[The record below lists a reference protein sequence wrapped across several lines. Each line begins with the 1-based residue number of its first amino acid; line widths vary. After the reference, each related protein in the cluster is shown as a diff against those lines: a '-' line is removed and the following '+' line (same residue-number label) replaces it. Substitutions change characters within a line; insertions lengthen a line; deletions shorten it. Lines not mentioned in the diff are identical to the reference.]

1 MKILGGKFLQQFEKQ
16 AYYSHVHDFAVA
28 TMIFIVVMPNL
39 HSKKNPGQFPAGI
52 YVFNLVN

>member
-1 MKILGGKFLQQFEKQ
+1 MEILGGKFLQLFKSQV
-16 AYYSHVHDFAVA
+16 YYSHVHDLAVA
-28 TMIFIVVMPNL
+28 TMVFIIVMPNL